1 MSDKLHSVE
10 LDAGVPSPAEPD
22 IRKLN
27 MSTAVQLMT
36 ADELLALPRGEF
48 RYELVN
54 GELKKMSPAG
64 QKHGRIIV
72 RLTEPLAKHVREN
85 QLGQVYA
92 AETGFKLKSNPDTV
106 RAADIAVVRK
116 ERLDLV
122 GETESY
128 WPGAPDLA
136 VEVNS
141 PFDTVRE
148 VEKKVMEWLEF
159 GSRSVWVVSSKLHTV
174 TVYRSL
180 TEIVVLTENDTLDG
194 GDIVPGFKISIAD
207 IFSE

>member
-1 MSDKLHSVE
+1 
-10 LDAGVPSPAEPD
+10 
-22 IRKLN
+22 
-27 MSTAVQLMT
+27 MSTEVQLMT
-36 ADELLALPRGEF
+36 ADDLLSLPRGEF
-48 RYELVN
+48 RFELVD

-92 AETGFKLKSNPDTV
+92 AETGFKLRSNPDTV
-106 RAADIAVVRK
+106 RAADIAFVCK
-116 ERLDLV
+116 QRLEIL

-141 PFDTVRE
+141 PSDTVRE

-159 GSRSVWVVSSKLHTV
+159 GSRLVWVIGSKLQTV

-180 TEIVVLTENDTLDG
+180 TDIITLTDKDTLDG
-194 GDIVPGFKISIAD
+194 GDVVLGFQIKIAE
-207 IFSE
+207 IFAE

>member
-1 MSDKLHSVE
+1 
-10 LDAGVPSPAEPD
+10 
-22 IRKLN
+22 
-27 MSTAVQLMT
+27 MSTEVQLMT

-72 RLTEPLAKHVREN
+72 RLTEPLAKHVRDHK
-85 QLGQVYA
+85 LGQVYA

-106 RAADIAVVRK
+106 RAADIAFVRK
-116 ERLDLV
+116 ERLELL

-141 PFDTVRE
+141 PSDTVRE

>member
-1 MSDKLHSVE
+1 
-10 LDAGVPSPAEPD
+10 
-22 IRKLN
+22 
-27 MSTAVQLMT
+27 MSTELQLMT

-48 RYELVN
+48 RYELVD

-64 QKHGRIIV
+64 QKHGRITV
-72 RLTEPLAKHVREN
+72 RLTEPLAKHVRTH

-106 RAADIAVVRK
+106 RAADIAFVRR
-116 ERLDLV
+116 ERLEIL

-141 PFDTVRE
+141 PSDTVRE

-159 GSRSVWVVSSKLHTV
+159 GSRLVWIVSSKLHTV

-180 TEIVVLTENDTLDG
+180 TDIETLTEKDILDG
-194 GDIVPGFKISIAD
+194 GDVVPGFQISIAE
-207 IFSE
+207 IFAE

>member
-1 MSDKLHSVE
+1 MRTRHPPRE
-10 LDAGVPSPAEPD
+10 YFE
-22 IRKLN
+22 
-27 MSTAVQLMT
+27 MSTELQLMT

-64 QKHGRIIV
+64 QKHGRITV
-72 RLTEPLAKHVREN
+72 RLTEPLAKHVRDH

-92 AETGFKLKSNPDTV
+92 AETGFKLKSDPDTV
-106 RAADIAVVRK
+106 RAADIAFVRR
-116 ERLDLV
+116 ERLEVL

-141 PFDTVRE
+141 PSDTVRE
-148 VEKKVMEWLEF
+148 VEKKVIEWLEF
-159 GSRSVWVVSSKLHTV
+159 GSRLVWVVSSKLHTV

-180 TEIVVLTENDTLDG
+180 TDIVALTEKDTLDG
-194 GDIVPGFKISIAD
+194 GDVVPGFQIAIAE
-207 IFSE
+207 IFAE

>member
-1 MSDKLHSVE
+1 
-10 LDAGVPSPAEPD
+10 
-22 IRKLN
+22 
-27 MSTAVQLMT
+27 MSTEVQLMT

-64 QKHGRIIV
+64 QKHGRITV
-72 RLTEPLAKHVREN
+72 RLTLPLAKHVQDL
-85 QLGQVYA
+85 QLGEVYA

-106 RAADIAVVRK
+106 LAADIAFVRK
-116 ERLDLV
+116 ERLKAL

-141 PFDTVRE
+141 PSDTVRE

-159 GSRSVWVVSSKLHTV
+159 GSRLVWIVSSTLHTV

-180 TEIVVLTENDTLDG
+180 TDIETLTEKDILDG
-194 GDIVPGFKISIAD
+194 GDVVPGFQLSIAE
-207 IFSE
+207 IFAE

>member
-1 MSDKLHSVE
+1 
-10 LDAGVPSPAEPD
+10 
-22 IRKLN
+22 
-27 MSTAVQLMT
+27 MSTELQLMT

-72 RLTEPLAKHVREN
+72 RLTLPLAKHVLDH

-92 AETGFKLKSNPDTV
+92 AETGFKLRSKPDTV
-106 RAADIAVVRK
+106 LAADIAFVRR
-116 ERLDLV
+116 ERLEIL

-141 PFDTVRE
+141 PSDTVRE
-148 VEKKVMEWLEF
+148 VEKKVLEWLGF
-159 GSRSVWVVSSKLHTV
+159 GCRAVWVVSSSLQTV

-180 TEIVVLTENDTLDG
+180 TDIVVLTEKDTLDG
-194 GDIVPGFKISIAD
+194 GDVVPGFQIAIAE
-207 IFSE
+207 IFAE

>member
-1 MSDKLHSVE
+1 
-10 LDAGVPSPAEPD
+10 
-22 IRKLN
+22 
-27 MSTAVQLMT
+27 MSTEVQLMT
-36 ADELLALPRGEF
+36 ADELLALPQGEF

-64 QKHGRIIV
+64 QKHGRITV

-106 RAADIAVVRK
+106 RAADIAFIRK
-116 ERLDLV
+116 ERLAAL
-122 GETESY
+122 GETESF

-141 PFDTVRE
+141 PSDTVLE

-159 GSRSVWVVSSKLHTV
+159 GSRLVWVVSSKLNTV

-180 TEIVVLTENDTLDG
+180 REIEVLTAADTLDG
-194 GDIVPGFKISIAD
+194 GDVIPGFQIAVAKIFA
-207 IFSE
+207 E

>member
-1 MSDKLHSVE
+1 
-10 LDAGVPSPAEPD
+10 
-22 IRKLN
+22 
-27 MSTAVQLMT
+27 MSTEVQLMT

-64 QKHGRIIV
+64 QRHGRIIV
-72 RLTEPLAKHVREN
+72 RLTEPLARHVREN

-106 RAADIAVVRK
+106 LAADIAFVRK
-116 ERLDLV
+116 ERLELL

-141 PFDTVRE
+141 PSDTVRE
-148 VEKKVMEWLEF
+148 VESKVAEWLEF
-159 GSRSVWVVSSKLHTV
+159 GTRIVWVVSPKLRNV

-180 TEIVVLTENDTLDG
+180 TDISILTEKDTLDG
-194 GDIVPGFKISIAD
+194 GDVVPGFQISVAE
-207 IFSE
+207 IFAE